1 MCLQLHGDCEPIE
14 SRFDNVVFAT
24 VCKALFLTSHK
35 AYNTRSVQTV
45 ESNVD
50 NMNASS
56 ICKPLVSEAA
66 PAYPVAKPE
75 DFISRASD
83 ATHAHAIK
91 LSNTMHRL

>member
-1 MCLQLHGDCEPIE
+1 MCLQLHSDCEPIG
-14 SRFDNVVFAT
+14 SRFDNAVFAT
-24 VCKALFLTSHK
+24 VCKASFLTSHK
-35 AYNTRSVQTV
+35 ACNTRSVQTV

-56 ICKPLVSEAA
+56 ICKPVVSDAA

-75 DFISRASD
+75 AFISRASD
-83 ATHAHAIK
+83 ATHAHAIE